1 MSAGTAVTFNSSMS
15 PVPAVL
21 LPRIRFVFMFCIL
34 EKVTVSA
41 GIVVAKD
48 PVPLPVTSPVRV
60 IVWSP
65 VFVPLLV
72 PEKVPD

>member
-1 MSAGTAVTFNSSMS
+1 
-15 PVPAVL
+15 
-21 LPRIRFVFMFCIL
+21 MFA
-34 EKVTVSA
+34 KV
-41 GIVVAKD
+41 VVKE

-65 VFVPLLV
+65 VLVQLLV